1 MQHAKLMIHP
11 INVQNFG
18 ERTRKC
24 TILFDMEG
32 ISPSPLAMTEL
43 AGLVVAETATQ
54 IVTPRMP
61 QLRATVAQVAFDL
74 DSWSSTLT

>member
-1 MQHAKLMIHP
+1 
-11 INVQNFG
+11 
-18 ERTRKC
+18 
-24 TILFDMEG
+24 MED

-43 AGLVVAETATQ
+43 AGLVAETATQ

-74 DSWSSTLT
+74 DSWSRTLK

>member
-1 MQHAKLMIHP
+1 
-11 INVQNFG
+11 
-18 ERTRKC
+18 
-24 TILFDMEG
+24 MEG